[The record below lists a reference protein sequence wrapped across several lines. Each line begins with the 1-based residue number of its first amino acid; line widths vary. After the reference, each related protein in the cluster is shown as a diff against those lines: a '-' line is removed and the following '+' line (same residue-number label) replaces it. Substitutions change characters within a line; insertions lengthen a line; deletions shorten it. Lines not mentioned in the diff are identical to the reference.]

1 MHKNLTLD
9 PSSASMNLPP
19 NPSTGIPNVSSVAPS
34 SSSSSSTS
42 CLSSSNHLP
51 LALSLSH
58 LVPADSASSPAAVSS
73 APNSLSVH
81 LTNNLHN
88 QSTHLNQ
95 LLTPSS
101 ISIANNNSNSL
112 PVVST
117 SHSMQSFSPAAHL
130 AASLF
135 SSPSV
140 ASHAAEDA
148 HSLSNQHLSQQL
160 LQQQSLFQSQYHSF
174 PTNINMNRVK
184 STLVT
189 KVRPGSQAGVT
200 SLLSLP
206 ENGNSTKTKADRK
219 FAPY

>member
-9 PSSASMNLPP
+9 PSAASMNLPP
-19 NPSTGIPNVSSVAPS
+19 NPSTGIPNVSSAAP

-58 LVPADSASSPAAVSS
+58 LVPADSATSPAAVSS

-140 ASHAAEDA
+140 ASHTASDP
-148 HSLSNQHLSQQL
+148 HQHLSQQL

-206 ENGNSTKTKADRK
+206 ENGTSTKTKADRK